1 MKAIII
7 GAGGHARVVYDILRH
22 NQNVTVESFVD
33 NTRRG
38 SDEDIMG
45 VPVTGDHS
53 VIPELVDDGVELFVV
68 AVGDN
73 DIRRNHYEHLREQ
86 GLSPVNA
93 VHPSAEITA
102 TATIG
107 TGSVFASSSDISTN
121 AVVGDNVI
129 VNTDALVEHE
139 TEIHDHAHVGPG
151 TKIAGRV
158 EIGKGA
164 FIGIGATVK
173 EYITI
178 GEGAIVGAG
187 SVVLDDVPANT
198 VIAGT
203 PAELKRERDT
213 DKTTN

>member
-7 GAGGHARVVYDILRH
+7 GAGGHARVVYDILQCD
-22 NQNVTVESFVD
+22 QNVTIESFVD

-53 VIPELVDDGVELFVV
+53 VISDLVDDGAELFIV

-73 DIRRNHYEHLREQ
+73 DTRREHYESLRDQ
-86 GLSPVNA
+86 GLTPVNA
-93 VHPSAEITA
+93 VHPSAEITP

-121 AVVGDNVI
+121 AVIGDNVVI
-129 VNTDALVEHE
+129 NTDALVEHE

-151 TKIAGRV
+151 SKIAGRV
-158 EIGKGA
+158 EVGTDA
-164 FIGIGATVK
+164 FIGIGTTVK
-173 EYITI
+173 EYVTI

-198 VIAGT
+198 VVAGT
-203 PAELKRERDT
+203 PAEVKRERDT
-213 DKTTN
+213 DRTTN